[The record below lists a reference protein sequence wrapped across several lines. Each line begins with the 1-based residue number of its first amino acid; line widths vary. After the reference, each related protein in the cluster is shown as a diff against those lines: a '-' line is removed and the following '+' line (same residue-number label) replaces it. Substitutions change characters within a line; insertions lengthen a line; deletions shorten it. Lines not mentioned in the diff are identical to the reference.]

1 MYCNKHIP
9 WKLMVGKWTF
19 LFKWFFF
26 RIFKGG
32 SIKYYCIYCVCV
44 YISTCICIHSSIRFP
59 ASHRQRQEL
68 EQMRHKFNSE
78 ASQNRRSFRE
88 MGGWRG
94 GMCVKLK
101 PHGKWWF
108 LEESC
113 QELCGKKV
121 EICGFVFFWFEEF
134 WKEERRML
142 WFLLCME
149 TRRVQSRVN
158 HFDNCKEVLCSLAS
172 CWLCQY

>member
-1 MYCNKHIP
+1 
-9 WKLMVGKWTF
+9 MVGKWTF

-121 EICGFVFFWFEEF
+121 EICGFVFFDSKSSGRKRDGCYGFCSV
-134 WKEERRML
+134 WKQDVSNPEL
-142 WFLLCME
+142 IILIIA
-149 TRRVQSRVN
+149 
-158 HFDNCKEVLCSLAS
+158 KKS
-172 CWLCQY
+172 CVP